1 MSAQT
6 DSTRIEIRTRKGV
19 EIMFNVDNSTD
30 KTVKTGVI
38 THRFNQGEGRT
49 HAIGCGAIN
58 RESRGTAAVNDRHRN
73 HVEIRM
79 VGFTIEQSAGI
90 IYSDFINEGSMTIA
104 EAVACMGQCKCVKA

>member
-1 MSAQT
+1 MTSQQ
-6 DSTRIEIRTRKGV
+6 DTRIETRDRSGV
-19 EIMFNVDNSTD
+19 HIMFNVDNATD
-30 KTVKTGVI
+30 KTVKTGVV

-79 VGFTIEQSAGI
+79 IGFTIEQSAGI
-90 IYSDFINEGSMTIA
+90 IYSDLRHEHKS
-104 EAVACMGQCKCVKA
+104 